1 MRALGRVAPLSVWKS
16 AITNSWR
23 SGATGACAIAVR
35 HSSSRTSAFMLD
47 YFKLRLVTWR
57 SAAEFESMT
66 TLDSGGAEIV
76 WIPAGSLLENVLLP
90 PNPAFDDPDSG

>member
-1 MRALGRVAPLSVWKS
+1 
-16 AITNSWR
+16 
-23 SGATGACAIAVR
+23 
-35 HSSSRTSAFMLD
+35 MLD

-57 SAAEFESMT
+57 STAEFEAMT

-90 PNPAFDDPDSG
+90 PSPAFDDPDSGARPVEFDYGGRQHTATTDDFHVVGGCVEV